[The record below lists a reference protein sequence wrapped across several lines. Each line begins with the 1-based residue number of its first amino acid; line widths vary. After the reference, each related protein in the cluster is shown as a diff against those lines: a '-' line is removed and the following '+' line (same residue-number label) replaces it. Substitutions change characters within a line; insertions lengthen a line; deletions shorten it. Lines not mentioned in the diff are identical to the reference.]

1 MLLWEAGIQLRL
13 QHEMVCWR
21 WAAAGRP
28 PSLQYLDCHL
38 DKAKTSTRGGCLAA
52 LAEPCLYF
60 HCFCSR
66 MGGMGA
72 TRRPSRKHSRK
83 GPCLELLSLE
93 GFQPATDSPPG
104 LMPDS

>member
-1 MLLWEAGIQLRL
+1 MLLREAGVQLPL
-13 QHEMVCWR
+13 QPETVRWC

-52 LAEPCLYF
+52 PCLHF
-60 HCFCSR
+60 HRLCSR
-66 MGGMGA
+66 MGGLGA
-72 TRRPSRKHSRK
+72 TERPSRKHSRK